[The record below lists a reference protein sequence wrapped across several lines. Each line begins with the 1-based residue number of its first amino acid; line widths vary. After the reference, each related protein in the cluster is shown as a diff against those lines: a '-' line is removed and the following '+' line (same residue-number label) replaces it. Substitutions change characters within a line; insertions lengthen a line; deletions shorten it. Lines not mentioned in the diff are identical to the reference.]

1 MNLHHIPIMED
12 RMSTHEQHSLP
23 IEAMYNTSQIP
34 TDFHSH
40 LEYEIYYFHSGKCK
54 LLIGDSIYDLTPGNL
69 ILMNGM
75 TLHYPSIDNRYEYCR
90 TVVHFDPAFASG
102 LFQPPFLVPL
112 LLPFERQT
120 NRLISLQPGDRSRI
134 EPLLEQ
140 LCELRQSEDPL
151 SHDRL
156 ILCFQEL
163 LLLIYELSNM
173 PSYGQATP
181 PTSVKHQNVQK
192 LIAYIEEHYQDDI
205 QLDDLAGYMHL
216 NKHYIVKIFKETTG
230 ITLFHYLYQRRI
242 NQAKMLFTM
251 KPNRSI
257 TEMAFEVGF
266 KYVSHFSQTFKKY
279 TGQSPDEYRKG
290 IARSYK
296 DPAISR

>member
-1 MNLHHIPIMED
+1 MRTQDHY
-12 RMSTHEQHSLP
+12 SLP

-54 LLIGDSIYDLTPGNL
+54 LLIGDSIYELAPGNL

-90 TVVHFDPAFASG
+90 TVVHFNPAFASG
-102 LFQPPFLVPL
+102 LLQPPFLVPL
-112 LLPFERQT
+112 LLPFEKQT
-120 NRLISLQPGDRSRI
+120 NRLISLKPEEQARI
-134 EPLLEQ
+134 EPLLER
-140 LCELRQSEDPL
+140 LCFLRQREDAL

-163 LLLIYELSNM
+163 LLLIYEFANM
-173 PSYGQATP
+173 PSYGQASP
-181 PTSVKHQNVQK
+181 PKSIKHQNVQK
-192 LIAYIEEHYQDDI
+192 LISYIEEHYREDL
-205 QLDDLAGYMHL
+205 QLDDVAEYMHL
-216 NKHYIVKIFKETTG
+216 NKHYLVKIFKETTG

-251 KPNRSI
+251 HPDRSI
-257 TEMAFEVGF
+257 TETAFEVGF
-266 KYVSHFSQTFKKY
+266 KYVSHFSLTFKKF
-279 TGQSPDEYRKG
+279 TGQSPDDYRKG
-290 IARSYK
+290 IARSFE
-296 DPAISR
+296 

>member
-1 MNLHHIPIMED
+1 
-12 RMSTHEQHSLP
+12 MSTQERNSLP

-54 LLIGDSIYDLTPGNL
+54 LLIGDSIYELAPGNL

-112 LLPFERQT
+112 LLPFEKQT
-120 NRLISLQPGDRSRI
+120 NRLIALRPEEQARI
-134 EPLLEQ
+134 EPLLER
-140 LCELRQSEDPL
+140 LCLLRHKDDAL

-163 LLLIYELSNM
+163 LLLIYEFAHM
-173 PSYGQATP
+173 ASYGQASSP
-181 PTSVKHQNVQK
+181 GSIKHQNVQK
-192 LIAYIEEHYQDDI
+192 LISYIEEHYREDL
-205 QLDDLAGYMHL
+205 QLDDVASHMHL
-216 NKHYIVKIFKETTG
+216 NKHYLVKIFKETTG

-251 KPNRSI
+251 NPDRSI
-257 TEMAFEVGF
+257 TETAFEVGF
-266 KYVSHFSQTFKKY
+266 KYISHFSQTFKKF

-290 IARSYK
+290 IARSLE
-296 DPAISR
+296 

>member
-1 MNLHHIPIMED
+1 
-12 RMSTHEQHSLP
+12 MSVQERYPLP

-54 LLIGDSIYDLTPGNL
+54 LLIGDSIYELAPGNL

-102 LFQPPFLVPL
+102 LFQPPFLIPL

-120 NRLISLQPGDRSRI
+120 NRLISLKAEEQARI
-134 EPLLEQ
+134 EPLLER
-140 LCELRQSEDPL
+140 LCQLRQSDDPL

-163 LLLIYELSNM
+163 LLLIYEFAHM
-173 PSYGQATP
+173 PSYGQASP
-181 PTSVKHQNVQK
+181 PGSIKHQNVQK
-192 LIAYIEEHYQDDI
+192 LIAYIEEHYREDLELDDI
-205 QLDDLAGYMHL
+205 ADYMHL
-216 NKHYIVKIFKETTG
+216 NKHYLVKIFKETTG

-251 KPNRSI
+251 NPDRSI
-257 TEMAFEVGF
+257 TETAFEIGF
-266 KYVSHFSQTFKKY
+266 KYVSHFSQTFKKF
-279 TGQSPDEYRKG
+279 TGQSPDDYRKG
-290 IARSYK
+290 IAR
-296 DPAISR
+296 PLE